1 VLTESIVNILMVDD
15 TPNNLFVLEATL
27 AELGQ
32 NLVRAG
38 SGVDA
43 LRRLLGDDEFALILM
58 DVQMPGMDGFEV
70 ADLIRQ
76 RDRTR
81 LTPIIFLTAYERTD
95 VEMFRGYSV
104 GAVDFLFKPIVPEVL
119 RSKVRVFVDLHRA
132 REQLR
137 ENERRELDRRL
148 TEERR
153 RAEEERWQLTLRI
166 ARDVQ
171 QKLFP
176 VAPPASPD
184 FELAGASHP
193 AEVTGGDYYDY
204 IPMLDGGVG
213 VAVGDVCGHGIGPA
227 LLMAATRAYLRALA
241 LTNARVGDILTLTN
255 RALAADVDEGR
266 FVTLFLARLDPVAR
280 TLVYVNAGHPP
291 GYVMRP
297 DGSVRTVLGST
308 GLPLGIIGDAE
319 FPEAEAVVLEPGDL
333 VLLLTD
339 GIIEAVGMDKTL
351 FGPERALDV
360 VRAHRGEPACRI
372 VAAMYRAVRD
382 FAGKDDLADDVTSVV
397 IKVGPGAG
405 GPEGP

>member
-1 VLTESIVNILMVDD
+1 MPTEPRVNILMVDD

-27 AELGQ
+27 GELGQ

-38 SGVDA
+38 SGVEA
-43 LRRLLGDDEFALILM
+43 LRWLLDADFALILM
-58 DVQMPGMDGFEV
+58 DVQMPGMNGFEV
-70 ADLIRQ
+70 ADMIRQ
-76 RDRTR
+76 RERTR

-95 VEMFRGYSV
+95 VEMFRGYAV

-119 RSKVRVFVDLHRA
+119 RSKVRVFVDLHWATEQVRQQA
-132 REQLR
+132 EQLR
-137 ENERRELDRRL
+137 ENERRELERRL
-148 TEERR
+148 AEERR

-204 IPMLDGGVG
+204 IPLADGAIG

-241 LTNARVGDILTLTN
+241 LTNTRVGDILTLAN

-266 FVTLFLARLDPVAR
+266 FVTLIMARLDPATR
-280 TLVYVNAGHPP
+280 TLVYANAGHPP
-291 GYVMRP
+291 GYVLRQ
-297 DGSVRTVLGST
+297 DGSIRSILSST
-308 GLPLGIIGDAE
+308 GVPLGIIDDAD
-319 FPEAEAVVLEPGDL
+319 FPEAAAVALEPGDL

-339 GIIEAVGMDKTL
+339 GIIEAVGPDRSSASIARSRSS
-351 FGPERALDV
+351 GPIATSPRAGSSRPSTGPCATS
-360 VRAHRGEPACRI
+360 RART
-372 VAAMYRAVRD
+372 
-382 FAGKDDLADDVTSVV
+382 TS
-397 IKVGPGAG
+397 ATT
-405 GPEGP
+405 